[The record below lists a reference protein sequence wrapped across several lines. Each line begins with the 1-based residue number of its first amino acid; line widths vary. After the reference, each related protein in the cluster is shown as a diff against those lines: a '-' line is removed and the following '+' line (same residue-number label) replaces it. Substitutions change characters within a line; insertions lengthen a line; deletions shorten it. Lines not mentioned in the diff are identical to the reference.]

1 MSAIPPPPVLVT
13 ESDNCASPYKNA
25 GYFYYHQFLSDR
37 KKIKI
42 VRVYGTA
49 DYGKGEVDHVGSMIK
64 VAVRK
69 EVATGQ
75 FFIYTDG
82 VVELLNKN
90 SQIISFM

>member
-1 MSAIPPPPVLVT
+1 MSAIPPPPILVT

-49 DYGKGEVDHVGSMIK
+49 D
-64 VAVRK
+64 
-69 EVATGQ
+69 
-75 FFIYTDG
+75 
-82 VVELLNKN
+82 
-90 SQIISFM
+90 

>member
-1 MSAIPPPPVLVT
+1 MSAIPPPPILVI
-13 ESDNCASPYKNA
+13 ESDNCASQYKNA

-42 VRVYGTA
+42 VRVSGTA
-49 DYGKGEVDHVGSMIK
+49 DYGKGEVDHVGSMTK

-69 EVATGQ
+69 EVAAGQ
-75 FFIYTDG
+75 FFIHADG